1 MFNPNK
7 VEIINKEIVVETG
20 SYKKLKEI
28 LSANVYNREN
38 SNKVV
43 FINLVFPK
51 VNKIIEKNII
61 KLFNEDYKLFNY
73 QNNLGNR
80 MIIFTSVLG
89 NFDFDF
95 SQHNNLKNEILEKLN
110 KVNSKYET
118 IINKIENQKTLIKKE
133 LVTKYS
139 KANVLNRN
147 LSYILEQAINYDS
160 YLFENNNYLERAN
173 LDLNVDFQRDIV
185 WNLKQKQDL
194 ILSLINDIP
203 IGNFYINKINIYSE
217 KNKHPEIPLKQF
229 SEIDDILYDGKQRIN
244 AILEYIMGE
253 FPVTICEEEF
263 YFGNLSI
270 KNQHMITNKTVNV
283 YETEFNNKNDLI
295 DFYILLNKNQTA
307 HKKEDFDKAL
317 SFKK

>member
-28 LSANVYNREN
+28 LSANIYNREN

-51 VNKIIEKNII
+51 VNKIIEKNTI

-95 SQHNNLKNEILEKLN
+95 SQHNSLKNEILEKLN

-185 WNLKQKQDL
+185 WNLKQK
-194 ILSLINDIP
+194 
-203 IGNFYINKINIYSE
+203 
-217 KNKHPEIPLKQF
+217 
-229 SEIDDILYDGKQRIN
+229 
-244 AILEYIMGE
+244 
-253 FPVTICEEEF
+253 
-263 YFGNLSI
+263 
-270 KNQHMITNKTVNV
+270 
-283 YETEFNNKNDLI
+283 
-295 DFYILLNKNQTA
+295 
-307 HKKEDFDKAL
+307 
-317 SFKK
+317 